1 VPYFAVSERL
11 GNVDGMCGRYVSVR
25 SDADLTDEF
34 EAVDATDG
42 LWPEPDYNVAPTKPV
57 RVVVNR
63 PLRDAEGKPAA
74 NPTRQLRVVSWG
86 LIPSWSKDRK
96 TQGRMFNARLESV
109 ATTSAFRRAY
119 AKRRCLVPADGWY
132 EWQALG
138 DGTKQPI
145 LMTPED
151 GHPLAFAGLYEF
163 WGERGETITTCTII
177 TAPAAGAL
185 ADIHDRMP
193 LVLPRSGWPRWL
205 DPTVDDPA
213 DLLTSWDEAAGEHLE
228 LRPVAPLVN
237 KVDNNGP
244 ELVER
249 AEPQPEPQRLF

>member
-1 VPYFAVSERL
+1 MADGQLSEPL
-11 GNVDGMCGRYVSVR
+11 GNVVGMCGRYVSVR
-25 SDADLTDEF
+25 SDADLSDEF
-34 EAVDATDG
+34 DAVDATDG

-63 PLRDAEGKPAA
+63 PLRDADGKAA
-74 NPTRQLRVVSWG
+74 PTPTRQLRVVSWG

-96 TQGRMFNARLESV
+96 TQGRMFNARAEGI
-109 ATTSAFRRAY
+109 ATTNAFRRAY

-132 EWQALG
+132 EWRAG
-138 DGTKQPI
+138 DDGTKQPVF
-145 LMTPED
+145 MTPED

-163 WGERGETITTCTII
+163 WGEHGQTITTCTII

-193 LVLPRSGWPRWL
+193 LVLPRSVWPRWL
-205 DPTVDDPA
+205 DPAVDDPD
-213 DLLTSWDEAAGEHLE
+213 DLLTGWDEAAGEHLE
-228 LRPVAPLVN
+228 LRPVARLVN

-244 ELVER
+244 ELVAR
-249 AEPQPEPQRLF
+249 AEPEPEPQRLF